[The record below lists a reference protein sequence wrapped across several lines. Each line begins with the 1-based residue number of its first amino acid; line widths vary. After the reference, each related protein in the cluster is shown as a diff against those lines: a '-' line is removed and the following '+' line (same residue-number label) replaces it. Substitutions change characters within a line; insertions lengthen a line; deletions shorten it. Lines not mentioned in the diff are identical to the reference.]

1 MSLTAPPKIKL
12 KGRRSMALA
21 RTRSIA
27 SRIAQAVLLLLAVII
42 FNFVL
47 IHLAPG
53 DPATVIAGES
63 GGTTP
68 EQLESIREAY
78 GLNDP
83 ILVQLWHYLVK
94 IAHFDLGYSF
104 YFGQDVTALIG
115 ERLYPTV
122 LLAGTGMLAGLILGT
137 LLGVVSAIKPKGLLS
152 YVVTVIAL
160 VGFAAPVFWTSVL
173 LLLALSITI
182 PIFPVQG
189 MNSIIVSPHTLP
201 QTWDT
206 AMHLVLP
213 ATALALIYVA
223 LYSRTARTS
232 MLEVL
237 DSDYIRTAWAKGLGG
252 KVVIFKHALRNAVL
266 PVVTLFG
273 LHVGALLS
281 SVVLIEV
288 VFNWP
293 GLGSLLLES
302 ILRRDT
308 PVILGI
314 LLASSVLVIIANL
327 VTDVAYRIID
337 PRIAIS
343 GGPQ

>member
-1 MSLTAPPKIKL
+1 MTETAPTRLPF
-12 KGRRSMALA
+12 KGRKAFALS

-27 SRIAQAVLLLLAVII
+27 SRVVQAVLLLLAVII

-47 IHLAPG
+47 IHLTPG

-94 IAHFDLGYSF
+94 IFQFDLGYSF

-122 LLAGTGMLAGLILGT
+122 LLAATGMIAGLVIGT
-137 LLGVVSAIKPKGLLS
+137 LLGVVAAIKPRGVMS
-152 YVVTVIAL
+152 YVVTVTAL

-173 LLLALSITI
+173 LLLAFSIII

-189 MNSIIVSPHTLP
+189 MNSIIVSPHVLP
-201 QTWDT
+201 QMWDT
-206 AMHLVLP
+206 ALHLFLP

-237 DSDYIRTAWAKGLGG
+237 DADYIRTAWAKGLSG
-252 KVVIFKHALRNAVL
+252 KSVVFKHALRNAVL
-266 PVVTLFG
+266 PVVTLLG

-327 VTDVAYRIID
+327 ITDIAYRVID
-337 PRIAIS
+337 PRIAAS
-343 GGPQ
+343 GGSQ